1 MCKKFDCG
9 EYSNSNVLRPR
20 PSWAQRIK
28 AKPCRRRKKAS
39 APISRCIKLVCISL
53 AGNPDVIEARTTCLL
68 AQPVPDMAMPC
79 NANIMDLPVL
89 NGTIESALVILALV
103 VTPQATSSCPTL
115 IDLLCSVQ
123 GTWVKKLRTID
134 PKDQKER
141 VLCRK
146 NATRA
151 SPDSK

>member
-1 MCKKFDCG
+1 
-9 EYSNSNVLRPR
+9 
-20 PSWAQRIK
+20 
-28 AKPCRRRKKAS
+28 
-39 APISRCIKLVCISL
+39 
-53 AGNPDVIEARTTCLL
+53 
-68 AQPVPDMAMPC
+68 MPC